1 MTLLSVDPHVP
12 HVLGAEV
19 AGEVGRAM
27 VFLPE
32 DEECNAAVVWVE
44 RDGLA
49 INGHFNAPQLLA
61 LAAVLLETAAR
72 LDAPEIAVSDRGAG
86 GGDSPQ
92 G

>member
-19 AGEVGRAM
+19 VGEVGRAM

-32 DEECNAAVVWVE
+32 DEECSAAAVWVE

-49 INGHFNAPQLLA
+49 VNGHFTASQLRV
-61 LAAVLLETAAR
+61 LAAVLLETAS
-72 LDAPEIAVSDRGAG
+72 LLQGHLPDLGAG
-86 GGDSPQ
+86 RGP
-92 G
+92 